1 MMGAAITDHEMPDGL
16 PRRRPDALD
25 LNDVSVMRTKIHGD
39 RRAYP
44 GCIERWAKWRGFIAT
59 TQANGCPFFHR
70 ELPTIFSGA
79 SQDGLHVVRLW
90 DLPHVLGHV
99 RAPVWLCG

>member
-1 MMGAAITDHEMPDGL
+1 M
-16 PRRRPDALD
+16 
-25 LNDVSVMRTKIHGD
+25 
-39 RRAYP
+39 
-44 GCIERWAKWRGFIAT
+44 WRGFIAT
-59 TQANGCPFFHR
+59 TQANGCPFIHR

-79 SQDGLHVVRLW
+79 SQDGLYVVRLW